1 MTLFIIFI
9 CIIILITFILSL
21 NIKLFID
28 FKNDSHNFNLC
39 FLFFKFNIFDFSI
52 NQKKKKLNEDESEL
66 DDNDSKKTKK
76 HKNKK
81 IKKKKS
87 FIENVEFII
96 DILKS
101 FRGPLKRLLKKIHI
115 NIDNI
120 DIVVASDDV
129 AQTSILYG
137 KIFGFINSSI
147 AFLSNF
153 CTINKKKVL
162 ISYDFNND
170 KLKYIVK
177 IKIKLRIFV
186 ILVCV
191 ISILFNIIVNTYIR
205 NINNKKGGD

>member
-28 FKNDSHNFNLC
+28 LKNDSHNFNLC
-39 FLFFKFNIFDFSI
+39 FLLFKFNIFDFSL
-52 NQKKKKLNEDESEL
+52 NQKKKKLNEDKSESE
-66 DDNDSKKTKK
+66 DIDSKNINKD
-76 HKNKK
+76 KK
-81 IKKKKS
+81 IKEKKS

-101 FRGPLKRLLKKIHI
+101 VKGPLKRILKKIHI
-115 NIDNI
+115 SIDNI
-120 DIVVASDDV
+120 DIVVASDDA

-162 ISYDFNND
+162 IAYDFNTD

-186 ILVCV
+186 IIVCL